1 MGVVYESG
9 IGHNAHGDE
18 ISNALRIRAT
28 EKFHKSSPRGT
39 FGSSY
44 RLGLKDHARN
54 ELKQTM
60 DFISNGENLRK
71 FYGFSRHS
79 HRNMKH
85 LKSSWALRFVHEIL
99 NVHALKLSV
108 QITK

>member
-1 MGVVYESG
+1 MSVVYESG
-9 IGHNAHGDE
+9 IDHNAHGDK
-18 ISNALRIRAT
+18 ISNALRIRTA
-28 EKFHKSSPRGT
+28 EKFHKSSPQGAFR
-39 FGSSY
+39 SAY

-54 ELKQTM
+54 EPKQTM

-71 FYGFSRHS
+71 FYELSGHS
-79 HRNMKH
+79 HRNMKR
-85 LKSSWALRFVHEIL
+85 LKSSWALRFAHEIL